1 MGLFRIMGFFAIVPA
16 TVLLTISFFV
26 LFTLR
31 KIEAQGLKAFGY
43 VIAALL
49 WLGALMVLSLGIYT
63 VSTGRHPMMNMMC
76 GIKCGQMQSM
86 MGGQMQGGMMGGQ
99 MMKGKMPMM
108 QGQSEEPMM
117 KR

>member
-86 MGGQMQGGMMGGQ
+86 MGGQM
-99 MMKGKMPMM
+99 MKGKMPMM